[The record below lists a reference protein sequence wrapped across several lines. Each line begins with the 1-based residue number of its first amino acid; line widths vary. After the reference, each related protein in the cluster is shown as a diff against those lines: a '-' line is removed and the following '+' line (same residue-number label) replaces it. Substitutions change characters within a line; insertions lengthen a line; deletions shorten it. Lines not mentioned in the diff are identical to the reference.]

1 MDKNAI
7 KKFAIWARK
16 ELIARVTQRA
26 YLYGVDGEQELDAEQ
41 KEVNGRLLSAVERR
55 QRRTLVNRVK
65 EKGFESVMDEA
76 AYTWFNRF
84 AALRYMEVNGVL
96 PTRVRVFTDNEGA
109 FQPQI
114 LTECLT
120 MDNLEGL
127 NKEIVFAL
135 KEQDA
140 TDELYKYLL
149 ITQCNALGTILPAM
163 FEQIEDYTELLLPD
177 NLLRQG
183 SVIEQ
188 MVTSIPEDDW
198 RDAVQIIGWL
208 YQYYNSEPKDAVFA
222 ALKKNVKVSK
232 ENIPAATQ
240 LFTPDWI
247 VRYMVE
253 NSLGRIWIEHK
264 EAEGLMHNG
273 TFSYDGTQT
282 LNGTSSEEA
291 SSQYEKDFAQRMDW
305 KYYLPEAKQ
314 EPEVAAELKKLRA
327 ERKDLAPT
335 DIKVIDPCMGSGH
348 ILVYAFDVLV
358 QIYKDAGFGERAIPE
373 LILQNNLYGLDIDDR
388 AYQLAYFAVMMRA
401 WHYNHRILR
410 KHIEPHLC
418 AIQES
423 NGLKKWSDATTDMSG
438 NQLTLENQF
447 IELADYLI
455 DTFQDAKE
463 YGSILTVKVANYD
476 GLLDY
481 IEEIQQHGAS
491 DLAVSAWIGE
501 IADRMPALIKQAK
514 IMSEKYDVCV
524 TNPPYMGSGMNKELS
539 AFVKKNFAD
548 YKGDL
553 FSVSIVRCLD
563 YANKDGF
570 LGFLSP
576 YVWMFI
582 ASYEKLR
589 QKFIEEKNIET
600 LIQFEYSAFSEATV
614 PICAFTLRNCHIG
627 GNGCYLR
634 LTDYRGGME
643 IQRQKALDALDTHDK
658 KIYFESNAK
667 NFKTIPSN
675 PIAYWVTSDFINA
688 FKDGKRL
695 DELATPKKGL
705 VTTDNTRFLRLWPE
719 VNFYSTLIN
728 CKNKETAQHSNKKWF
743 PLNKGGDYRR
753 WYGNK
758 NFLINWY
765 HDGMEIKQA
774 IIKKYHGGSY
784 TKEIRNEDKYFK
796 DSITWSALTAGLP
809 SFRFSDY
816 GALFDSAGSSMFPIN
831 EKEYILG
838 LLNSK
843 VVDEILKVLNPT
855 LNYGAGTIGKI
866 PVVFSN
872 NHKTSIISLV
882 SKNVNKARN
891 DWDSFETSWD
901 FSRHPL
907 LPLQSSAT
915 VAACYDAFHTAC
927 EERFLTLKSNE
938 EELNRIFIDIYG
950 LQDELTPDVA
960 DKDVTV
966 ARIYDTKDDIPDSMK
981 GNNYVLTKS
990 DVVKSLLS
998 YAVGCMFGRYSLDVP
1013 GLAYAGGGFDW
1024 SKYPTFR
1031 PDEDDIIPICDD
1043 EYFED
1048 DIVDRFCVW
1057 LRTVYGEEHYQE
1069 NLQFIS
1075 DALGGKGS
1083 PLENIRS
1090 YFLNDFYK
1098 DHCKTYKKRPI
1109 YWLFDAGRKNSFKA
1123 LVYIHRYDRDTMA
1136 RMRTGYVYKQ
1146 QELYKTR
1153 IETYKK
1159 RVDTAA
1165 SQADKN
1171 KYKRE
1176 LKRLQDQFDEIHAYE
1191 EKIHHYADLRQEI
1204 DLDDGVKH
1212 NYALFADVLAK
1223 IK

>member
-41 KEVNGRLLSAVERR
+41 KEVNGRLLSAVELK
-55 QRRTLVNRVK
+55 QRRTLVSRVK

-96 PTRVRVFTDNEGA
+96 PTRVRVFTDSEGA

-314 EPEVAAELKKLRA
+314 EPDVAAELKKLRA

-358 QIYKDAGFGERAIPE
+358 QIYKDAGYSERSIPE

-423 NGLKKWSDATTDMSG
+423 NGLRKWSDDAMDMSG
-438 NQLTLENQF
+438 NQLSLDNQF

-463 YGSILTVKVANYD
+463 YGSILTVKEANCD

-514 IMSEKYDVCV
+514 IMSGTYDVCV
-524 TNPPYMGSGMNKELS
+524 TNPPYMNSGKTDALSSYLKKKYPDSRSDLFAVFIERCRDFLGSNSLQAMITQHSWMFLS
-539 AFVKKNFAD
+539 A
-548 YKGDL
+548 
-553 FSVSIVRCLD
+553 
-563 YANKDGF
+563 
-570 LGFLSP
+570 
-576 YVWMFI
+576 
-582 ASYEKLR
+582 YEKLR
-589 QKFIEEKNIET
+589 HKVMQQTIVNMAH
-600 LIQFEYSAFSEATV
+600 LGSRAFED
-614 PICAFTLRNCHIG
+614 IG
-627 GNGCYLR
+627 GEVVQTVAFVMKKKRLLHYTGTYVRLLKLTTQQEKENVFLNGKNR
-634 LTDYRGGME
+634 FFTE
-643 IQRQKALDALDTHDK
+643 QKD
-658 KIYFESNAK
+658 FEK
-667 NFKTIPSN
+667 VPGN
-675 PIAYWVTSDFINA
+675 PIAYWLSVQSFNL
-688 FKDGKRL
+688 FKN
-695 DELATPKKGL
+695 ELPFSSISE
-705 VTTDNTRFLRLWPE
+705 TRACMITGNNDKFVRLWHE
-719 VNFYSTLIN
+719 VPFFSLGLNMKSRLVA
-728 CKNKETAQHSNKKWF
+728 KSSNKKWF
-743 PLNKGGDYRR
+743 PYSKGGTYRK
-753 WYGNK
+753 WYGNDEYIVNWK
-758 NFLINWY
+758 N
-765 HDGMEIKQA
+765 DGYDLQHLKDSKGKIPAHAFNFEYIFKENVTWNSLTSYKFGCRYIQNGHLFDA
-774 IIKKYHGGSY
+774 SGSFAKIKKHGY
-784 TKEIRNEDKYFK
+784 IY
-796 DSITWSALTAGLP
+796 DSMA
-809 SFRFSDY
+809 
-816 GALFDSAGSSMFPIN
+816 
-831 EKEYILG
+831 
-838 LLNSK
+838 LLNSP
-843 VVDEILKVLNPT
+843 VTDYLISAINPT
-855 LNYGAGTIGKI
+855 INYQKGDIAKI
-866 PVVFSN
+866 PV
-872 NHKTSIISLV
+872 HHEIITFHSQIEPFVKKCIIL
-882 SKNVNKARN
+882 SCA

-907 LPLQSSAT
+907 LPSQSPAT
-915 VAACYDAFHTAC
+915 IAACYDAFRATC

-966 ARIYDTKDDIPDSMK
+966 ARIYDAKSDIPDSMK

-1013 GLAYAGGGFDW
+1013 GLAYAGGAFDW

-1048 DIVDRFCVW
+1048 DIVDRFCAW

-1136 RMRTGYVYKQ
+1136 RLRTGYVYKQ

-1171 KYKRE
+1171 KYKKE

>member
-41 KEVNGRLLSAVERR
+41 KEVNGRLLSSVERR
-55 QRRTLVNRVK
+55 QRRTLVTRVK

-96 PTRVRVFTDNEGA
+96 PTRVRVFTDSEGA
-109 FQPQI
+109 FRPQI

-127 NKEIVFAL
+127 NKEIVFSL

-188 MVTSIPEDDW
+188 MVTTIPEDDW

-253 NSLGRIWIEHK
+253 NSLGRIWIEHN
-264 EAEGLMHNG
+264 EANRTTGMILNSHTLLN
-273 TFSYDGTQT
+273 SKAT
-282 LNGTSSEEA
+282 LNGKAGDEPR
-291 SSQYEKDFAQRMDW
+291 QYEKEFAEKMGW

-314 EPEVAAELKKLRA
+314 EPDVAAELKKLRA

-358 QIYKDAGFGERAIPE
+358 QIYKDASYPERAIPE

-423 NGLKKWSDATTDMSG
+423 NGLKKWSDATTDMSD

-447 IELADYLI
+447 IKLADYLI

-463 YGSILTVKVANYD
+463 YGSILTVKAANYD

-481 IEEIQQHGAS
+481 IEKIQQHGAS

-501 IADRMPALIKQAK
+501 IADKMPALIKQAK

-524 TNPPYMGSGMNKELS
+524 TNPPYMGKGMDTVLVQFIKKH
-539 AFVKKNFAD
+539 FVHSHNDLFAVFIERCFNFVNFAG
-548 YKGDL
+548 YQ
-553 FSVSIVRCLD
+553 SMITQH
-563 YANKDGF
+563 A
-570 LGFLSP
+570 
-576 YVWMFI
+576 WMFL

-589 QKFIEEKNIET
+589 AKIQEKTIINMAHLGPRAFEE
-600 LIQFEYSAFSEATV
+600 
-614 PICAFTLRNCHIG
+614 IG
-627 GNGCYLR
+627 GEVVQTTAFILSHRHITHYLAKYAR
-634 LTDYRGGME
+634 LLSASSQLEKEKLFLSKRSLYFS
-643 IQRQKALDALDTHDK
+643 DAENFF
-658 KIYFESNAK
+658 KI
-667 NFKTIPSN
+667 PGH
-675 PIAYWVTSDFINA
+675 PIAYWASNNFIRIFTDSKFMGEIA
-688 FKDGKRL
+688 DSKQG
-695 DELATPKKGL
+695 LATA
-705 VTTDNTRFLRLWPE
+705 DNNRFLRAWYE
-719 VNFYSTLIN
+719 IFYQKIFFKATNI
-728 CKNKETAQHSNKKWF
+728 ETANISNYKWF
-743 PLNKGGDYRR
+743 PYNKGGDFRK
-753 WYGNK
+753 WYGN
-758 NFLINWY
+758 NEYIINWEN
-765 HDGMEIKQA
+765 DGYEIK
-774 IIKKYHGGSY
+774 HFFD
-784 TKEIRNEDKYFK
+784 RNGKLRSRPQNLQYMCK
-796 DSITWSALTAGLP
+796 SSITWSDITSGVNAFRYKPTGYFFDITGMSLFTDKNMLYLLALCNTK
-809 SFRFSDY
+809 
-816 GALFDSAGSSMFPIN
+816 IVV
-831 EKEYILG
+831 KILR
-838 LLNSK
+838 
-843 VVDEILKVLNPT
+843 VIAPT
-855 LNYGAGTIGKI
+855 MHCQCGDVANI
-866 PVVFSN
+866 PV
-872 NHKTSIISLV
+872 IIKNEQKPRIEHL
-882 SKNVNKARN
+882 SKKNIDISKI
-891 DWDSFETSWD
+891 DWDFSETSWD
-901 FSRHPL
+901 FVHHPL
-907 LPLQSSAT
+907 LPTITPIPLS
-915 VAACYDAFHTAC
+915 VCYSTYQGTC

-938 EELNRIFIDIYG
+938 EELNRIFINIYG

-966 ARIYDTKDDIPDSMK
+966 ARIYDTKEDIPESMK

-1013 GLAYAGGGFDW
+1013 GLAYAGGEFDW

-1048 DIVDRFCVW
+1048 DIVDRFCTW
-1057 LRTVYGEEHYQE
+1057 LRTVYGEAHYQE

-1109 YWLFDAGRKNSFKA
+1109 YWLFDAGKKNSFKA

-1171 KYKRE
+1171 KYKKE

>member
-7 KKFAIWARK
+7 KKFAVWART
-16 ELIARVTQRA
+16 ELIARVSLKSVEYGITEGNIEEANVDSVGGKVLTADEKKQRQA
-26 YLYGVDGEQELDAEQ
+26 LIAEINDKGYKQ
-41 KEVNGRLLSAVERR
+41 VMEEV
-55 QRRTLVNRVK
+55 
-65 EKGFESVMDEA
+65 

-84 AALRYMEVNGVL
+84 IALRFMEVNNYL
-96 PTRVRVFTDNEGA
+96 PSHIRVFSDASGA
-109 FQPQI
+109 FKPEI
-114 LTECLT
+114 LN
-120 MDNLEGL
+120 DGL
-127 NKEIVFAL
+127 HLDLPGLDSGKVAEYIESNDSEAL
-135 KEQDA
+135 
-140 TDELYKYLL
+140 YRYLL
-149 ITQCNALGTILPAM
+149 LTQCNALNSALPVM
-163 FEQIEDYTELLLPD
+163 FERMGGYTEMMLP
-177 NLLRQG
+177 NNILRQD
-183 SVIEQ
+183 SVLGH
-188 MVTSIPEDDW
+188 MVSDIPEEDW
-198 RDAVQIIGWL
+198 QDAVQIIGWL
-208 YQYYNSEPKDAVFA
+208 YQYYNTELKDDTFA
-222 ALKKNVKVSK
+222 QLKKNVKITK
-232 ENIPAATQ
+232 ERIPAATQ

-253 NSLGRIWIEHK
+253 NSLGRLWLEGHPN
-264 EAEGLMHNG
+264 AELH
-273 TFSYDGTQT
+273 DG
-282 LNGTSSEEA
+282 
-291 SSQYEKDFAQRMDW
+291 W
-305 KYYLPEAKQ
+305 KYYLDEAEQ
-314 EPEVAAELKKLRA
+314 EPEVETQLAKLR
-327 ERKDLAPT
+327 EEYKTIKPEE
-335 DIKVIDPCMGSGH
+335 IKVIDPCMGSGH

-358 QIYKDAGFGERAIPE
+358 QIYKDAGYSERSIPE

-423 NGLKKWSDATTDMSG
+423 NGLSKWSDDAMDMSG
-438 NQLTLENQF
+438 NQLNLENQF

-463 YGSILTVKVANYD
+463 YGSILTVKEANYD

-514 IMSEKYDVCV
+514 IMSAKYDVCV
-524 TNPPYMGSGMNKELS
+524 TNPPYMGGHGMSKKLS
-539 AFVKKNFAD
+539 AFLKKEYIGFQT
-548 YKGDL
+548 DL
-553 FSVSIVRCLD
+553 FSSCIFHFFTLTNRIG
-563 YANKDGF
+563 Y

-582 ASYEKLR
+582 QSYQALR
-589 QKFIEEKNIET
+589 SEIIDTKTIMT
-600 LIQFEYSAFSEATV
+600 LIQFEYSAFEEATV
-614 PICAFTLRNCHIG
+614 PICSFILRNTHY
-627 GNGCYLR
+627 NQNSVYLR
-634 LTDYRGGME
+634 LTDFRGGME
-643 IQRQKALDALDTHDK
+643 VQRIKALEGISTHNK
-658 KIYFESNAK
+658 QIYHMTTSQT
-667 NFKTIPSN
+667 FKDIPGT
-675 PIAYWVTSDFINA
+675 PIAYALPYAMRRTFADPNIFLSNIAELKAGLSTADNPRFQRYWQEINA
-688 FKDGKRL
+688 EKIGYGYHSI
-695 DELATPKKGL
+695 E
-705 VTTDNTRFLRLWPE
+705 
-719 VNFYSTLIN
+719 
-728 CKNKETAQHSNKKWF
+728 ETMDSIHKWF
-743 PLNKGGDYRR
+743 PCHSGGIFRK
-753 WYGNK
+753 WFPVK
-758 NFLINWY
+758 ELVINWE
-765 HDGMEIKQA
+765 HNGKELRNKKGAALRNQA
-774 IIKKYHGGSY
+774 Y
-784 TKEIRNEDKYFK
+784 YFK
-796 DSITWSALTAGLP
+796 EGFTWNKLSSSNFATRYRPIGYIFDDTSRTGYIKNAEYNLFTVIGFMC
-809 SFRFSDY
+809 SNVCFSY
-816 GALFDSAGSSMFPIN
+816 L
-831 EKEYILG
+831 EH
-838 LLNSK
+838 
-843 VVDEILKVLNPT
+843 LNPT
-855 LNYGAGTIGKI
+855 MSFT
-866 PVVFSN
+866 N
-872 NHKTSIISLV
+872 NDLERLPILCKSDKQVSDLVKHNIRISEEDID
-882 SKNVNKARN
+882 A
-891 DWDSFETSWD
+891 FETSWD
-901 FSRHPL
+901 FQRHPL
-907 LPLQSSAT
+907 LPTTVGQS
-915 VAACYDAFHTAC
+915 VADYYAAFQSDC
-927 EERFLTLKSNE
+927 KERFLTLKSNE

-950 LQDELTPDVA
+950 LADELTPDVA

-1048 DIVDRFCVW
+1048 DIVDRFCTW
-1057 LRTVYGEEHYQE
+1057 LRTVYGEAHYQE

-1123 LVYIHRYDRDTMA
+1123 LVYIHRYDRDTIA

-1165 SQADKN
+1165 TQADKN
-1171 KYKRE
+1171 KYKKE

>member
-26 YLYGVDGEQELDAEQ
+26 YLYGVDDEQELDAEQ
-41 KEVNGRLLSAVERR
+41 KEVNGRLLSAVELK

-96 PTRVRVFTDNEGA
+96 PTRVRVFTDSEGA

-264 EAEGLMHNG
+264 LAATDTSYEPTTEAVPSGEGG
-273 TFSYDGTQT
+273 TRSVTEGV
-282 LNGTSSEEA
+282 SPEA
-291 SSQYEKDFAQRMDW
+291 SLAKEHFDW

-314 EPEVAAELKKLRA
+314 EPDVAAELKKLRA

-358 QIYKDAGFGERAIPE
+358 QIYKDAGYSERSIPE

-447 IELADYLI
+447 IELADDLI

-463 YGSILTVKVANYD
+463 YGSILTVKEANYN

-514 IMSEKYDVCV
+514 IMSGKYDVCA
-524 TNPPYMGSGMNKELS
+524 TNPPYMGSSNMSDSLS
-539 AFVKKNFAD
+539 KYLKKN
-548 YKGDL
+548 YVIEKSDL
-553 FSVSIVRCLD
+553 FAALLAHWINCINSMGYSCMVTMQS
-563 YANKDGF
+563 
-570 LGFLSP
+570 
-576 YVWMFI
+576 WMFI
-582 ASYEKLR
+582 SSFKEFREYILGKHIIHSLIHLDNMVMGIAFGTCVSLIQKKHISYFKASYNHIKLCD
-589 QKFIEEKNIET
+589 INADNIP
-600 LIQFEYSAFSEATV
+600 FEF
-614 PICAFTLRNCHIG
+614 PILRNKVYIK
-627 GNGCYLR
+627 NS
-634 LTDYRGGME
+634 E
-643 IQRQKALDALDTHDK
+643 IYKV
-658 KIYFESNAK
+658 ISG
-667 NFKTIPSN
+667 N
-675 PIAYWVTSDFINA
+675 PIAYWASQRTF
-688 FKDGKRL
+688 
-695 DELATPKKGL
+695 ELFDKSPKLGDNFQTREGL
-705 VTTDNTRFLRLWPE
+705 TTGDNDSFLRLWYE
-719 VNFYSTLIN
+719 VSFKKITINNIEKKWYFYS
-728 CKNKETAQHSNKKWF
+728 
-743 PLNKGGDYRR
+743 KGGAFRK
-753 WYGNK
+753 WYGN
-758 NFLINWY
+758 N
-765 HDGMEIKQA
+765 
-774 IIKKYHGGSY
+774 
-784 TKEIRNEDKYFK
+784 
-796 DSITWSALTAGLP
+796 
-809 SFRFSDY
+809 
-816 GALFDSAGSSMFPIN
+816 
-831 EKEYILG
+831 EYILNWENDG
-838 LLNSK
+838 YEVRHNIDKKTSRIRSHNYNGKYALKKALTWSSISNGKFSIRYRPEGFFFDTKAPSGFCNNMEDMWNILAFLNTNIVASLLK
-843 VVDEILKVLNPT
+843 ILSPT
-855 LNYGAGTIGKI
+855 IDFKIGKI
-866 PVVFSN
+866 CTLPFPKIEQKSKIADLAKQNV
-872 NHKTSIISLV
+872 SLE
-882 SKNVNKARN
+882 KF

-901 FSRHPL
+901 FARHPL
-907 LPLQSSAT
+907 LPINIPSSLSTCYT
-915 VAACYDAFHTAC
+915 VYKTIC
-927 EERFLTLKSNE
+927 ERRILKLKANE
-938 EELNRIFIDIYG
+938 EKLNRIFIDTYD
-950 LQDELTPDVA
+950 LADELTPDVA

-1013 GLAYAGGGFDW
+1013 GLVYAGGEFDW

-1083 PLENIRS
+1083 PLENIRG

-1098 DHCKTYKKRPI
+1098 DHCRTYKKRPI

-1165 SQADKN
+1165 TQADKN
-1171 KYKRE
+1171 KYKKE

>member
-41 KEVNGRLLSAVERR
+41 KEVNGRLLSSVERK
-55 QRRTLVNRVK
+55 QRRTLVNHVK

-96 PTRVRVFTDNEGA
+96 PTRVRVFTDSEGA

-222 ALKKNVKVSK
+222 ALKKNVKISK

-264 EAEGLMHNG
+264 LAATDTSYEPTTEADPSGEGG
-273 TFSYDGTQT
+273 TRSMTEGV
-282 LNGTSSEEA
+282 SPEA
-291 SSQYEKDFAQRMDW
+291 SLAKEHFDW

-358 QIYKDAGFGERAIPE
+358 QIYKDAGYSERSIPE

-423 NGLKKWSDATTDMSG
+423 NGLSKWSDDATDMSG

-463 YGSILTVKVANYD
+463 YGSILTVKEANYD

-514 IMSEKYDVCV
+514 IMSGKYDVCV
-524 TNPPYMGSGMNKELS
+524 TNPPYMGSSSMNKFLASFAKENYPNE
-539 AFVKKNFAD
+539 KND
-548 YKGDL
+548 M
-553 FSVSIVRCLD
+553 STIMMRRCLLLC
-563 YANKDGF
+563 NNTGF
-570 LGFLSP
+570 IAMINIP
-576 YVWMFI
+576 VWMFLY
-582 ASYEKLR
+582 SYEKLR
-589 QKFIEEKNIET
+589 TNLINTNTFINMIHNGRGIFGSDFGSVSFVIYAQNLINYISTYSRLFYKQGSVDSPDTLEKRFLKHEQTFYANQNNFQK
-600 LIQFEYSAFSEATV
+600 V
-614 PICAFTLRNCHIG
+614 P
-627 GNGCYLR
+627 
-634 LTDYRGGME
+634 GM
-643 IQRQKALDALDTHDK
+643 
-658 KIYFESNAK
+658 
-667 NFKTIPSN
+667 
-675 PIAYWVTSDFINA
+675 PIAYWSTMNMQLA
-688 FKDGKRL
+688 FLHPKLGDI
-695 DELATPKKGL
+695 TNTKKGL
-705 VTTDNTRFLRLWPE
+705 ATSNNDYFLKLWYE
-719 VNFYSTLIN
+719 VDLSKISFDSI
-728 CKNKETAQHSNKKWF
+728 SNEQSLLTKKKWF
-743 PLNKGGDYRR
+743 PINKGGNFNR
-753 WYGNK
+753 WYGNRDYV
-758 NFLINWY
+758 INWY
-765 HDGMEIKQA
+765 NNGHEIKN
-774 IIKKYHGGSY
+774 Y
-784 TKEIRNEDKYFK
+784 RNDNGKLLSRPQNIQYNFK
-796 DSITWSALTAGLP
+796 PALTWSKITISIFSA
-809 SFRFSDY
+809 RFCE
-816 GALFDSAGSSMFPIN
+816 GGFLFDDAAAICQDDN
-831 EKEYILG
+831 IEKLRYILG
-838 LLNSK
+838 FLNTK
-843 VVDEILKVLNPT
+843 CCQAFLGILNPT
-855 LNYGAGTIGKI
+855 INVQIGDI
-866 PVVFSN
+866 ANLPIITSN
-872 NHKTSIISLV
+872 SYQNSIISIV
-882 SKNVNKARN
+882 DKAIQISKKN
-891 DWDSFETSWD
+891 WDSFETSWD

-907 LPLQSSAT
+907 LPSQSPVTIAI
-915 VAACYDAFHTAC
+915 CYDAFRTAC
-927 EERFLTLKSNE
+927 EERFLTLNSNE

-966 ARIYDTKDDIPDSMK
+966 ARIYDAKSDIPDSMK
-981 GNNYVLTKS
+981 GNAYVLTKS

-1013 GLAYAGGGFDW
+1013 GLAYAGGEFDW
-1024 SKYPTFR
+1024 SKYPSFR

-1048 DIVDRFCVW
+1048 DIVGRLCTW
-1057 LRTVYGEEHYQE
+1057 LKTVYGEEHYQE

-1083 PLENIRS
+1083 PLENIRG

-1098 DHCKTYKKRPI
+1098 DHCRTYKKRPI

-1165 SQADKN
+1165 TQADKN
-1171 KYKRE
+1171 KYKKE